1 MANLKISELSALTTP
16 VAADIVPIVDNTG
29 DPSLIETKRI
39 TVDDLI
45 LKSIQTLTNK
55 TLTSPVINTGVSG
68 TAVLDDDSMATASS
82 TTVATSESI
91 KAYVD
96 TQLTAEDLDFAG
108 DSGTG
113 SVDLDGQTFT
123 IDTGANLTTA
133 AGSQTLT
140 VNLDTTITGLT
151 SVTSTDFVGDLTGN
165 ADTVTNG
172 VYTTNNLSVLAA
184 TTSAQLAGVISDET
198 GSGALAF
205 ATSPTLVTPVLGTPA
220 SGTLTNCTFPTLNQ
234 DTTGTAATVTGAAQ
248 TAITSVGTLTGLSMS
263 GSLDVADSIK
273 INFGGSN
280 ALQIY
285 HEGVNSYIEDT
296 GTGDLR
302 IVSDSAVAINTSTS
316 EAMATFYK
324 DGAVSLYYDNAKKLA
339 TKTDGVDVTG
349 DLAVSG
355 TVTSGVWQGT
365 DIAAGYLADTAV
377 SAGAYTN
384 ASITVDAQGRLTSAS
399 SGSGGGTV
407 TGTGTDNQVAVWTGS
422 TGIEGTTG
430 LTYDGSTFSVQGATA
445 INGTGQAVLSVIT
458 SGTDEI
464 AELRLEASGS
474 GKSYITYGTSAGTS
488 DLVFF
493 SKKSGVNTIV
503 ATLDDDGKLGLGRTP
518 TTYALEVEGTA
529 YAITTANSGYG
540 VWGNSGDAST
550 SGDPVGVYGSVSSSV
565 TNTAASGTGVY
576 AVCGGSPTTGYG
588 VYSQCTGAS
597 TTNIGGYFTASGAT
611 NNYGLIV
618 ASGNVGIGTDS
629 PTSKIDINHTA
640 ASAGGEGSIGFR
652 DGATSYHDFRLD
664 DSYVLHHDTWNG
676 SSWVSRMSTTIDGL
690 IGIGMTPTYG
700 LDVAE
705 IARFGAGIILDRDE
719 YLNFY
724 GDSSPGH
731 AIGSRNAAG
740 EQADDIRINS
750 YGNVFINLDS
760 DNNDAVEDFTI
771 GRHGGSGATMSDKM
785 FRVHGGGQVQ
795 GFVTSTTTVSSG
807 GAASYAVDFYGDNLQ
822 TLVLDSNLT
831 DLTLTTSNLVA
842 GATVKLYID
851 LVNSPFLSSVTAP
864 SWKWFTDDLTASAPS
879 GDVIVELTSWT
890 TADAAVTASVVAA
903 A

>member
-1 MANLKISELSALTTP
+1 M
-16 VAADIVPIVDNTG
+16 
-29 DPSLIETKRI
+29 
-39 TVDDLI
+39 
-45 LKSIQTLTNK
+45 
-55 TLTSPVINTGVSG
+55 
-68 TAVLDDDSMATASS
+68 
-82 TTVATSESI
+82 
-91 KAYVD
+91 
-96 TQLTAEDLDFAG
+96 
-108 DSGTG
+108 
-113 SVDLDGQTFT
+113 
-123 IDTGANLTTA
+123 
-133 AGSQTLT
+133 
-140 VNLDTTITGLT
+140 
-151 SVTSTDFVGDLTGN
+151 
-165 ADTVTNG
+165 
-172 VYTTNNLSVLAA
+172 
-184 TTSAQLAGVISDET
+184 
-198 GSGALAF
+198 
-205 ATSPTLVTPVLGTPA
+205 
-220 SGTLTNCTFPTLNQ
+220 
-234 DTTGTAATVTGAAQ
+234 
-248 TAITSVGTLTGLSMS
+248 
-263 GSLDVADSIK
+263 
-273 INFGGSN
+273 
-280 ALQIY
+280 
-285 HEGVNSYIEDT
+285 
-296 GTGDLR
+296 
-302 IVSDSAVAINTSTS
+302 
-316 EAMATFYK
+316 
-324 DGAVSLYYDNAKKLA
+324 
-339 TKTDGVDVTG
+339 
-349 DLAVSG
+349 
-355 TVTSGVWQGT
+355 
-365 DIAAGYLADTAV
+365 
-377 SAGAYTN
+377 
-384 ASITVDAQGRLTSAS
+384 
-399 SGSGGGTV
+399 
-407 TGTGTDNQVAVWTGS
+407 
-422 TGIEGTTG
+422 
-430 LTYDGSTFSVQGATA
+430 
-445 INGTGQAVLSVIT
+445 
-458 SGTDEI
+458 
-464 AELRLEASGS
+464 
-474 GKSYITYGTSAGTS
+474 
-488 DLVFF
+488 
-493 SKKSGVNTIV
+493 
-503 ATLDDDGKLGLGRTP
+503 
-518 TTYALEVEGTA
+518 
-529 YAITTANSGYG
+529 
-540 VWGNSGDAST
+540 
-550 SGDPVGVYGSVSSSV
+550 
-565 TNTAASGTGVY
+565 Y